1 MTQTPKNE
9 RIKQA
14 FTHATPNVLPSV
26 LLECKEKKESVIIMT
41 EKKRVNPWIKRIAS
55 AAAVFV
61 LVAGV
66 FVGTNAYNVNN
77 KVASI
82 ISLDVNPSIE
92 IRVNQKEN
100 VLEVNPLNE
109 DGRTVVGDMDFKG
122 SSLDVTVNAL
132 IGSMLREGFIS
143 EISNSI
149 LISVENSDLAKSAEL
164 QNKLTNEIS
173 KLLQTN
179 KFDGAVLSQTISSDD
194 DLVAL
199 AETYGITL
207 GKAQLISQIHEQNDR
222 YTYEKLIPL
231 SINELNLL
239 RESGHLQLKS
249 VTSVGTASD
258 KAYIGQ
264 EKAKEIALSH
274 AGVSAS
280 NISDYSSELE
290 YEDGVMVYEIEFD
303 SGNTEYDYEIN
314 AITGAIVKAEKD
326 WDDDDDDYDIDDDDD
341 DDVAKDP
348 TTQSVATTMLSA
360 ANARQAV
367 LDRFGGII
375 QKIEYAYDDTNP
387 HYKGEA
393 LKNGSRVV
401 FELNARTQS
410 FTKWDVG
417 NDNTWDKFSSAL
429 PNMITLNQAVN
440 LVIAKSGQ
448 SNTFVQKID
457 FNWDDSEPLYQGEA
471 FNKGVKY
478 SFEIKAYGGDFHKWD
493 ASNGDDTWNEQYY
506 NVK

>member
-1 MTQTPKNE
+1 MTQTSRNE

-26 LLECKEKKESVIIMT
+26 LLDCKEKRESVIIMT
-41 EKKRVNPWIKRIAS
+41 EKKRMNPWIKRIAS

-61 LVAGV
+61 LFAGV
-66 FVGTNAYNVNN
+66 LIGTNAYNANN

-82 ISLDVNPSIE
+82 VSLDVNPSIE

-100 VLEVNPLNE
+100 VLEVNPLND
-109 DGRTVVGDMDFKG
+109 DGRTVVGDMDLEG
-122 SSLDVTVNAL
+122 TSLDITINAL

-143 EISNSI
+143 ELSNSI
-149 LISVENSDLAKSAEL
+149 LISVENSDLEKSVEL
-164 QNKLTNEIS
+164 QNKLTDEIS

-179 KFDGAVLSQTISSDD
+179 KFSGAILSQTISSND
-194 DLVAL
+194 DLVKL

-222 YTYEKLIPL
+222 YTYETLIPMT
-231 SINELNLL
+231 INELNLL
-239 RESGHLQLKS
+239 RESGHLQLSS

-258 KAYIGQ
+258 KAYIGH
-264 EKAKEIALSH
+264 EKAKQIALGH
-274 AGVSAS
+274 AGVAAS
-280 NISDYSSELE
+280 NISNYSSELE
-290 YEDGVMVYEIEFD
+290 YDDGVMVYEIEFD

-314 AITGAIVKAEKD
+314 ALTGAVVKAEKD
-326 WDDDDDDYDIDDDDD
+326 WDDDDDYDIDDDNDD
-341 DDVAKDP
+341 DAKAP
-348 TTQSVATTMLSA
+348 LTQSTSTIMLSA
-360 ANARQAV
+360 ASARQAV

-429 PNMITLNQAVN
+429 PNMITINQAAN
-440 LVIAKSGQ
+440 LAISKSGQ

-478 SFEIKAYGGDFHKWD
+478 SFEIKAYGGDFQKWD
-493 ASNGDDTWNEQYY
+493 VSNGDDTWNEQYY